1 MSVASRKS
9 EASLRRNRICV
20 PGGPLGSG
28 FMALPLLKQAQICES
43 CKPGASEQ
51 LAGQGHICLVILIF
65 I

>member
-1 MSVASRKS
+1 M
-9 EASLRRNRICV
+9 C
-20 PGGPLGSG
+20 LG
-28 FMALPLLKQAQICES
+28 ALWGAVLWPCHYLLKQAQICES